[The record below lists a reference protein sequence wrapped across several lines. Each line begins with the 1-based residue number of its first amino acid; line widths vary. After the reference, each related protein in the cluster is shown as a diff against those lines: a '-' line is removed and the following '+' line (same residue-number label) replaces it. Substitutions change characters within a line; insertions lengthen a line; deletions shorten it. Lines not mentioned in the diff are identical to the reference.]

1 MIALM
6 KKKRIVG
13 LMILCSI
20 LLLLLAGCG
29 KYEKGQ
35 PVQSATTATYTSV
48 DQLNGEKFDVLENG
62 DELSRSLLTG
72 ITADISYTMEDAD
85 GFPNCLTLVFGEKI
99 L

>member
-1 MIALM
+1 MLIPALEQP
-6 KKKRIVG
+6 RIQAV
-13 LMILCSI
+13 IEY
-20 LLLLLAGCG
+20 A
-29 KYEKGQ
+29 EADAR
-35 PVQSATTATYTSV
+35 ATMTVRY
-48 DQLNGEKFDVLENG
+48 NGEKFDVLENG